1 MPRHTEPTANS
12 LLGGMLA
19 GMLQTYDVLSE
30 NTQQIVGRPGL
41 QPDILVTAP
50 GRAPVV
56 IEAEFMPAY
65 TAEEEARDR
74 LALEVVGTAR
84 YIDAAIALRYPDWHR
99 RTQTTSP
106 LHCRRRPAL
115 LLRVVPGRVRDSLS
129 PAGWRARS
137 KTWQTS
143 SDWYPCRSA
152 RWTRPPTRSKKA

>member
-1 MPRHTEPTANS
+1 MNMPRHTEPTANS

-74 LALEVVGTAR
+74 LGLEVVGTAR
-84 YIDAAIALRYPDWHR
+84 YIDAAIALRYPAGTED
-99 RTQTTSP
+99 
-106 LHCRRRPAL
+106 A
-115 LLRVVPGRVRDSLS
+115 DDLS
-129 PAGWRARS
+129 AAIADARLS
-137 KTWQTS
+137 YCV
-143 SDWYPCRSA
+143 WYQDEYAIP
-152 RWTRPPTRSKKA
+152 